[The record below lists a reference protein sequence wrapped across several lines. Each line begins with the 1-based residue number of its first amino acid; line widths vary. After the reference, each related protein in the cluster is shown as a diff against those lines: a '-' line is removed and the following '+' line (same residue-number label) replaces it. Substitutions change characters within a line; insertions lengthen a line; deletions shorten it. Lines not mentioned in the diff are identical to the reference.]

1 VACFKALL
9 SPINGDKERAIKKS
23 ASEDVCAVSATLR
36 VVSRFERN
44 TEYKTLFGIAF
55 HQILNFFFF
64 TKIECGLYF
73 LDRFDLLMSK
83 IIFKK

>member
-1 VACFKALL
+1 MACFKALL

-44 TEYKTLFGIAF
+44 TEYKTPFDIAF
-55 HQILNFFFF
+55 H
-64 TKIECGLYF
+64 
-73 LDRFDLLMSK
+73 
-83 IIFKK
+83 

>member
-55 HQILNFFFF
+55 HQILNFFFA
-64 TKIECGLYF
+64 KIECGLYF
-73 LDRFDLLMSK
+73 LDRLDLLMSK